1 MGEKLIADFVREIRD
16 YSPRIKANSRLRD
29 DYKLMAVYYTS
40 KKAGKSIMLG
50 GVTLSLNEIRDT
62 AKKIYKEIEGRRAE
76 NTMEYEWDLEN
87 MKPAA
92 LELFESFKNE
102 FSLSAHITEDI
113 TLMKSVV
120 YLPNSSSSE
129 IRLNLEDGEF
139 ARIIKAKLYKM
150 FPDDVAQKLNIVL
163 SNMTS
168 ENSTPLFDLV
178 LKRREGAP
186 DGPKIVGALTLASA
200 NKVFYNIPD
209 LMEACF
215 I

>member
-16 YSPRIKANSRLRD
+16 YSPRIKSNSRLRD

-40 KKAGKSIMLG
+40 KKAGKDIMLG
-50 GVTLSLNEIRDT
+50 GTTLSLNEIRNT
-62 AKKIYKEIEGRRAE
+62 ANRIYKEIEGRKAD
-76 NTMEYEWDLEN
+76 NTMEHEWGLEN

-92 LELFESFKNE
+92 LELFESFQNE
-102 FSLSAHITEDI
+102 FSLAAHISEDI
-113 TLMKSVV
+113 MLMKAAV
-120 YLPNSSSSE
+120 YLPDANSSE

-150 FPDDVAQKLNIVL
+150 FPDDVAQKLDITL
-163 SNMTS
+163 SNTTS
-168 ENSTPLFDLV
+168 KDVTPLFDLV
-178 LKRREGAP
+178 LKHRESAP
-186 DGPKIVGALTLASA
+186 NGLKIVDSLTLASA
-200 NKVFYNIPD
+200 DKVFHTIPD